1 MDQLF
6 TIQLVTSFIV
16 GGGSLAILSILAEKA
31 SSKMAGIILSLPLT
45 IAIGLF
51 FTGWTV
57 SPEAVAD
64 AIVIV
69 PAVEAGVM
77 TYTVAYLYLSKIKLP
92 KLWSMILCSFGG
104 ILAWMA
110 IAVPIAILKLNS
122 LWVSI
127 AIYVVF
133 TSLAYYL
140 ITFKTHTQS
149 NLKPLKYTFR
159 EKMVRALFG
168 GLIIV
173 VVTFL
178 SKTAG
183 AFWGVMFSAFPA
195 VFSSTLVIVH
205 KNYDSDYLFKVW
217 KNSPIAMNMFLV
229 YALTALYAFPAFGIW
244 GGTLV
249 CYLASLVMALIISK
263 VPVPN

>member
-1 MDQLF
+1 MEKLF
-6 TIQLVTSFIV
+6 LIQLVTSFVV
-16 GGGSLAILSILAEKA
+16 GGASLALLSLIAERA

-51 FTGWTV
+51 FTGWIA

-64 AIVIV
+64 AIVII
-69 PAVEAGVM
+69 PAIEAAVM
-77 TYTVAYLYLSKIKLP
+77 TYTIAYLYLSKIKLP
-92 KLWSMILCSFGG
+92 KLWSMIVCTLGG

-110 IAVPIAILKLNS
+110 VAVPVAIFELNS
-122 LWVSI
+122 IWISI
-127 AIYVVF
+127 IIYIFF
-133 TSLAYYL
+133 TGLAYYL
-140 ITFKTHTQS
+140 ITYKTHTKS
-149 NLKPLKYTFR
+149 NLEPLKYSTG
-159 EKMVRALFG
+159 EKVVRAIFG

-173 VVTFL
+173 VVTYL

-217 KNSPIAMNMFLV
+217 KNSPIAMNMFLA
-229 YALTALYAFPAFGIW
+229 YGITAMYAFPAFGIW

-249 CYLASLVMALIISK
+249 CYLVSLVVAVLISK